1 MVNRHLIN
9 EFGITEKEIQTE
21 TAKIMGDY
29 SADSLGKLYEESIK
43 EFQTNTIIKGKVLNI
58 IGNDV
63 IVDIGYKSEG
73 LIQISEFPEPASI
86 KIGDEIEVFLEGVED
101 DSGLI
106 GISKSKADRIR
117 GWERIISTCKEGD
130 QVSGRV
136 TRKIKGGLLVDIGVP
151 VFLPASQADIRRI
164 PDIGKLIGQTIDCKI
179 IKIDNRRMNIIVS
192 RRKLLEE
199 QRAAIRNKLFAE
211 ANEGDTISGVVKN
224 IADFGVFVDLGGVDG
239 LLHITDM
246 NWGRIS
252 HPSEMVTMD
261 QKLDVKI
268 LRIDQEKGRIALG
281 LKQLTD
287 NPWEKVPEKYP
298 VGTKV
303 KGKVVNIL
311 PYGAFVELETG
322 IEGLIHIS
330 EMSWTKRITHPSEM
344 AAIGDIIETMVLNVN
359 PGKQEISLG
368 MKQLEANPWTKIEEK
383 YKVGTKIQGRV
394 RNLTS
399 YGAFIE
405 IEEGVDGLLHV
416 SDISWTKKIIKPAEI
431 IKKGDKIEAVI
442 LSIDPEKKRVAL
454 GLKQLTDN
462 PWETTIPEKYQ
473 IGNVVPGKVTRLTN
487 FGAFVE
493 LEPDLEG
500 LMHFPKPGED
510 DASNEKEELQKKL
523 KSGDLIKVKVV
534 NLQIEEN
541 RIALNLVEESAEE
554 TAPPAEPEQ
563 SS

>member
-1 MVNRHLIN
+1 
-9 EFGITEKEIQTE
+9 
-21 TAKIMGDY
+21 
-29 SADSLGKLYEESIK
+29 
-43 EFQTNTIIKGKVLNI
+43 
-58 IGNDV
+58 
-63 IVDIGYKSEG
+63 
-73 LIQISEFPEPASI
+73 
-86 KIGDEIEVFLEGVED
+86 
-101 DSGLI
+101 
-106 GISKSKADRIR
+106 
-117 GWERIISTCKEGD
+117 
-130 QVSGRV
+130 
-136 TRKIKGGLLVDIGVP
+136 
-151 VFLPASQADIRRI
+151 QADIRRI

-554 TAPPAEPEQ
+554 TAPAAEPEQ

>member
-1 MVNRHLIN
+1 M
-9 EFGITEKEIQTE
+9 
-21 TAKIMGDY
+21 
-29 SADSLGKLYEESIK
+29 GKLYEESIK

-117 GWERIISTCKEGD
+117 GWERIISTCKEDD

-281 LKQLTD
+281 LKQ
-287 NPWEKVPEKYP
+287 
-298 VGTKV
+298 
-303 KGKVVNIL
+303 
-311 PYGAFVELETG
+311 
-322 IEGLIHIS
+322 
-330 EMSWTKRITHPSEM
+330 
-344 AAIGDIIETMVLNVN
+344 
-359 PGKQEISLG
+359 
-368 MKQLEANPWTKIEEK
+368 
-383 YKVGTKIQGRV
+383 
-394 RNLTS
+394 
-399 YGAFIE
+399 
-405 IEEGVDGLLHV
+405 
-416 SDISWTKKIIKPAEI
+416 
-431 IKKGDKIEAVI
+431 
-442 LSIDPEKKRVAL
+442 
-454 GLKQLTDN
+454 
-462 PWETTIPEKYQ
+462 
-473 IGNVVPGKVTRLTN
+473 
-487 FGAFVE
+487 
-493 LEPDLEG
+493 
-500 LMHFPKPGED
+500 
-510 DASNEKEELQKKL
+510 
-523 KSGDLIKVKVV
+523 
-534 NLQIEEN
+534 
-541 RIALNLVEESAEE
+541 
-554 TAPPAEPEQ
+554 
-563 SS
+563 